1 MKLRHILL
9 ERTISNLSQ
18 NEQSMIYGIVD
29 ILNKVTDI
37 ENRKEIALDQIEKFK
52 KESIV
57 FDYNQFL
64 KLLNL

>member
-9 ERTISNLSQ
+9 ERTIDNLSKD
-18 NEQSMIYGIVD
+18 EQSMIYGIID
-29 ILNKVTDI
+29 ILNRVRDL
-37 ENRKEIALDQIEKFK
+37 ENRKEIAMNQIEKFK

-57 FDYNQFL
+57 FDYTLFL

>member
-9 ERTISNLSQ
+9 ERTIDNL
-18 NEQSMIYGIVD
+18 NKDEHSMIYGIID
-29 ILNKVTDI
+29 ILNKVSDL

-52 KESIV
+52 KENIV

>member
-9 ERTISNLSQ
+9 ERTIDNLSKD
-18 NEQSMIYGIVD
+18 EQSMIYGIVD

-57 FDYNQFL
+57 FDYSQFL

>member
-9 ERTISNLSQ
+9 ERNISNLSK

-57 FDYNQFL
+57 FDYSQFL

>member
-9 ERTISNLSQ
+9 ERTIDNL
-18 NEQSMIYGIVD
+18 NKDEQSMIYGIID
-29 ILNKVTDI
+29 ILNRVRDL
-37 ENRKEIALDQIEKFK
+37 ENRKEIAMNQIEKFK

-57 FDYNQFL
+57 FDYTLFL